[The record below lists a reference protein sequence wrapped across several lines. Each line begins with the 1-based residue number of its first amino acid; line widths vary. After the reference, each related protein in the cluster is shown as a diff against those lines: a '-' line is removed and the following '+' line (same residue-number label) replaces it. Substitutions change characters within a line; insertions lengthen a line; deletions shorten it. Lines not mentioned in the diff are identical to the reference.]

1 MVDQS
6 TLGKIAHTAVIAALI
21 SIVCFVA
28 LLTLGARAEK
38 VRVKVPLVMS

>member
-21 SIVCFVA
+21 SIVCSVA